1 MACIARHAMSPACHH
16 CYDCFREGPTPARDA
31 CKAPDK
37 LSMSQRH
44 LGPVAQP
51 PQAPAAPGSG
61 PAVDPVSGGAPGP
74 VPDAAIPDADA
85 AMGRP

>member
-1 MACIARHAMSPACHH
+1 M
-16 CYDCFREGPTPARDA
+16 DEQEGLAQKHDA
-31 CKAPDK
+31 CKAPDE

-51 PQAPAAPGSG
+51 PQAPAASG

-85 AMGRP
+85 ATGRP